1 MGESLQGEGVE
12 EREGAG
18 RSLGNLSPAGEGE
31 GTAHGGEEE
40 GMDTEL
46 GGESQKPQE
55 ERVSRD
61 RDIGK

>member
-1 MGESLQGEGVE
+1 ME